1 MISSIP
7 ISSLAGSSIPGS
19 SDGLTF
25 ESVIDITKES
35 EDVVISDVLSFD
47 ELVEIIAQDK
57 NISIDQ
63 AKNEIMASQRKKL
76 SKGNRVLT
84 SSELENMIMAKTY
97 RTIERT
103 IDYWKPKVRFYV
115 ETSEWGSYWGIL
127 QIVDSTLIREYLY
140 VSKQFSGT
148 LFVNLESAYM
158 IYYYVNGDFYDNGTT
173 TQTAG
178 FSIGVGEYLTIE
190 YSVETVKYFV

>member
-1 MISSIP
+1 
-7 ISSLAGSSIPGS
+7 
-19 SDGLTF
+19 
-25 ESVIDITKES
+25 VIDITKES

-103 IDYWKPKVRFYV
+103 IDYWFYWKPKVRFYV

-190 YSVETVKYFV
+190 YSVSYSSNHFGYMFYEERINTQPR